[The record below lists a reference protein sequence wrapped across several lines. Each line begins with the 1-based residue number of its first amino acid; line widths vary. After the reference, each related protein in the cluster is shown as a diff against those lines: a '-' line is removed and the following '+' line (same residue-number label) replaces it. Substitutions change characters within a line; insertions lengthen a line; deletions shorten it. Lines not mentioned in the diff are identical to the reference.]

1 MNEFLFESNALKD
14 YFEMDVVTIFKAMLA
29 NNKAE
34 LDKNLSIL
42 TQTEAMI
49 IETDNLEELKR
60 LRGYRDSLLEKIEEL
75 KQSIASNEE
84 DLLNLTK
91 RKLVGLA

>member
-1 MNEFLFESNALKD
+1 MNEFLFENNTLKD
-14 YFEMDVVTIFKAMLA
+14 YVEMDVVTIFKAILT

-42 TQTEAMI
+42 TKTEAMI
-49 IETDNLEELKR
+49 IEADDLEESKR
-60 LRGYRDSLLEKIEEL
+60 LSEYRDSLLEKIEEL

>member
-1 MNEFLFESNALKD
+1 MNEFLFENNMLKD
-14 YFEMDVVTIFKAMLA
+14 YVEMDVVTIFKAMLA

-34 LDKNLSIL
+34 LNKNLFIL

-49 IETDNLEELKR
+49 IETDDLEEEKR
-60 LRGYRDSLLEKIEEL
+60 LVEYRDSLLEKIEEL

>member
-1 MNEFLFESNALKD
+1 MNEFLFENNTLKD
-14 YFEMDVVTIFKAMLA
+14 YVEMDVVTIFKAMLA
-29 NNKAE
+29 DNKAE
-34 LDKNLSIL
+34 LNKNLFIL

-49 IETDNLEELKR
+49 IETDDLEEEKR
-60 LRGYRDSLLEKIEEL
+60 LVEYRDSLLEKIEEL

>member
-1 MNEFLFESNALKD
+1 MNEFLFESNVLKD
-14 YFEMDVVTIFKAMLA
+14 YFEMDVVTIFKAVLA

-60 LRGYRDSLLEKIEEL
+60 LKGYRDSLLKKIEEL

>member
-1 MNEFLFESNALKD
+1 MNEFLFENNMLKD
-14 YFEMDVVTIFKAMLA
+14 YVEMDVVTIFKAMLA

-34 LDKNLSIL
+34 LNKNLFIL

-49 IETDNLEELKR
+49 IETDDLEEEKR
-60 LRGYRDSLLEKIEEL
+60 LVEYRDSLLEKIEEL
-75 KQSIASNEE
+75 KQNIASNEE

>member
-1 MNEFLFESNALKD
+1 MNEFLFENNMLKD
-14 YFEMDVVTIFKAMLA
+14 YVEMDVVTIFKAMLA

-34 LDKNLSIL
+34 LDKNLFIL

-49 IETDNLEELKR
+49 IETDDLEESQR
-60 LRGYRDSLLEKIEEL
+60 LSEYHNSLLEKIEEL

>member
-1 MNEFLFESNALKD
+1 MNEFLFENNMLKD
-14 YFEMDVVTIFKAMLA
+14 YVEMDVVTIFKAMLA
-29 NNKAE
+29 DNKAE
-34 LDKNLSIL
+34 LNKNLFIL

-49 IETDNLEELKR
+49 IETDDLEEEKR
-60 LRGYRDSLLEKIEEL
+60 LVEYRDSLLEKIEEL
-75 KQSIASNEE
+75 KQNIASNEE